1 MAEAGPIRRIVV
13 PFICLAITAAAV
25 NNVYGDTT
33 EVERLAE
40 ERACGK
46 EQCSVKILEVSKT
59 PFSHTYV
66 YQTSLKGQAQARVE
80 CARELV
86 LVGSYECERK

>member
-1 MAEAGPIRRIVV
+1 MAEAGPIRRIVIPV
-13 PFICLAITAAAV
+13 VCLAITAAGL
-25 NNVYGDTT
+25 NNVYGDTA

-46 EQCSVKILEVSKT
+46 EDCSVKVLEVSKT

-66 YQTSLKGQAQARVE
+66 YQTSIKDQSSARVR
-80 CARELV
+80 CAREMV
-86 LVGSYECERK
+86 LVGSYACELQ